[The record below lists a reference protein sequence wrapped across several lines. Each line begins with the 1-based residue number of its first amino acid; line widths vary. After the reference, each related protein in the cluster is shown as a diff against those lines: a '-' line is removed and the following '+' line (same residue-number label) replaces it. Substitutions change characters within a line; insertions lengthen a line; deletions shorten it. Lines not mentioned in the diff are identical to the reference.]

1 MKQCVLFAAND
12 GDSPP
17 PLPERRP
24 TDASPHTSTS
34 EPSPRNSI
42 NGRPCDNNNSNNFK
56 NSPLPSGYEMKKTQ
70 QGQVYFVHVPT
81 GNQSNRIRMGPLN
94 KNMYLI
100 KF

>member
-1 MKQCVLFAAND
+1 MLTFLAND

-24 TDASPHTSTS
+24 TDASPHVDTS
-34 EPSPRNSI
+34 EPRNGSS
-42 NGRPCDNNNSNNFK
+42 RVCDNNNFK

-81 GNQSNRIRMGPLN
+81 GNLSNQKEWKPGTVKIWITNIWITETYG
-94 KNMYLI
+94 
-100 KF
+100 